1 MREISASRNYSFIHF
16 PNFLYNIGSQSR
28 LKPVKPK
35 VTFGSIQKGRV
46 VLMSDLTK
54 SPRIDFF
61 RGLQRKTVTV
71 QQAFLILL
79 LLIFVSS
86 GFTMVRRMFGLSFDR
101 KTTVKARNY
110 ASGFGPPNSFAPAS
124 PKTYAP
130 PNDQITESR
139 FGSLATNDRKGGPN
153 IVEVVAQDATGGAM
167 AKAIPVDRRIIN
179 TATEDLIA
187 ESLAK
192 VEPKLLEM
200 IKAAGG
206 FISSTNQTGSTG
218 GQRTATWRV
227 RVPVTEY
234 DGFLQKARTLGE
246 VQSVVV
252 NSQDVTE
259 EFVDVSA
266 RISTKKVQEQRLIDL
281 IKNATAKLEDVLKV
295 ESELARVRSEI
306 ERMEGRIRFLKDQT
320 ELTTVTITVREV
332 IDYKPP
338 EAPTFATKLKRTWD
352 ASTQTLSD
360 NTSTTILG
368 LVAWVPF
375 LPIYI
380 VVFGVGIWIAI
391 RLWHQFQPW
400 LFAHLVVSP
409 KPNQSDEPPSSS
421 TTTPQPPPTA

>member
-1 MREISASRNYSFIHF
+1 MSEIQKSPWNIYDLKGMD
-16 PNFLYNIGSQSR
+16 FLQR
-28 LKPVKPK
+28 LKEKTL
-35 VTFGSIQKGRV
+35 TFRHA
-46 VLMSDLTK
+46 
-54 SPRIDFF
+54 FF
-61 RGLQRKTVTV
+61 
-71 QQAFLILL
+71 LL
-79 LLIFVSS
+79 LLLFFISNS
-86 GFTMVRRMFGLSFDR
+86 TGRMMVRSLLSL
-101 KTTVKARNY
+101 TAPRNT
-110 ASGFGPPNSFAPAS
+110 ASELQSYGFGYGSMTNSDSVISSIPPPPPSDRFVAS
-124 PKTYAP
+124 RLSK
-130 PNDQITESR
+130 I
-139 FGSLATNDRKGGPN
+139 ATTDRTGGPN
-153 IVEVVAQDATGGAM
+153 IVEVVPQDATGGAM
-167 AKAIPVDRRIIN
+167 AKAIPVDRRIIY
-179 TATEDLIA
+179 TATVDLIA

-320 ELTTVTITVREV
+320 DLTTVTISVREV

-360 NTSTTILG
+360 NTSTTLLG

-380 VVFGVGIWIAI
+380 VVLVSESGSPFDCGINFSHGYSPIWSSFRSPIKATSLRPPLQQI
-391 RLWHQFQPW
+391 HSHHRLPEI
-400 LFAHLVVSP
+400 P
-409 KPNQSDEPPSSS
+409 YDKRSSC
-421 TTTPQPPPTA
+421 

>member
-1 MREISASRNYSFIHF
+1 M
-16 PNFLYNIGSQSR
+16 
-28 LKPVKPK
+28 
-35 VTFGSIQKGRV
+35 
-46 VLMSDLTK
+46 
-54 SPRIDFF
+54 
-61 RGLQRKTVTV
+61 
-71 QQAFLILL
+71 
-79 LLIFVSS
+79 
-86 GFTMVRRMFGLSFDR
+86 
-101 KTTVKARNY
+101 
-110 ASGFGPPNSFAPAS
+110 
-124 PKTYAP
+124 
-130 PNDQITESR
+130 
-139 FGSLATNDRKGGPN
+139 
-153 IVEVVAQDATGGAM
+153 
-167 AKAIPVDRRIIN
+167 
-179 TATEDLIA
+179 DLIA

-320 ELTTVTITVREV
+320 DLTTVTISVREV

-360 NTSTTILG
+360 NTSTTLLG

-400 LFAHLVVSP
+400 LFAHLVVFP
-409 KPNQSDEPPSSS
+409 KPNQSDEPPSPS
-421 TTTPQPPPTA
+421 TTNPQPPPTA

>member
-1 MREISASRNYSFIHF
+1 M
-16 PNFLYNIGSQSR
+16 
-28 LKPVKPK
+28 
-35 VTFGSIQKGRV
+35 
-46 VLMSDLTK
+46 
-54 SPRIDFF
+54 
-61 RGLQRKTVTV
+61 
-71 QQAFLILL
+71 
-79 LLIFVSS
+79 
-86 GFTMVRRMFGLSFDR
+86 
-101 KTTVKARNY
+101 
-110 ASGFGPPNSFAPAS
+110 
-124 PKTYAP
+124 
-130 PNDQITESR
+130 
-139 FGSLATNDRKGGPN
+139 
-153 IVEVVAQDATGGAM
+153 
-167 AKAIPVDRRIIN
+167 
-179 TATEDLIA
+179 
-187 ESLAK
+187 
-192 VEPKLLEM
+192 
-200 IKAAGG
+200 
-206 FISSTNQTGSTG
+206 
-218 GQRTATWRV
+218 
-227 RVPVTEY
+227 
-234 DGFLQKARTLGE
+234 
-246 VQSVVV
+246 
-252 NSQDVTE
+252 
-259 EFVDVSA
+259 
-266 RISTKKVQEQRLIDL
+266 IDL

-320 ELTTVTITVREV
+320 ELTTVTITMREV

>member
-1 MREISASRNYSFIHF
+1 MSEIQKSPWNIYDLKGMD
-16 PNFLYNIGSQSR
+16 FLQR
-28 LKPVKPK
+28 LKEKTL
-35 VTFGSIQKGRV
+35 TFRHA
-46 VLMSDLTK
+46 
-54 SPRIDFF
+54 FF
-61 RGLQRKTVTV
+61 
-71 QQAFLILL
+71 LL
-79 LLIFVSS
+79 LLLFFISNS
-86 GFTMVRRMFGLSFDR
+86 TGRMMFRSLLSL
-101 KTTVKARNY
+101 TAPRNT
-110 ASGFGPPNSFAPAS
+110 ASELQSYGFGYGSMTNSDSVISSIPPPPPSDRFVAS
-124 PKTYAP
+124 RLSK
-130 PNDQITESR
+130 I
-139 FGSLATNDRKGGPN
+139 ATTDRTGGPN
-153 IVEVVAQDATGGAM
+153 IVEVVPQDATGGAM
-167 AKAIPVDRRIIN
+167 AKAIPVDRRIIY
-179 TATEDLIA
+179 TATVDLIA

-320 ELTTVTITVREV
+320 DLTTVTISVREV

-360 NTSTTILG
+360 NTSTTLLG

-400 LFAHLVVSP
+400 LFAHLVVFP
-409 KPNQSDEPPSSS
+409 KPNQSDEPPSPS
-421 TTTPQPPPTA
+421 TTNPQPPPTA

>member
-1 MREISASRNYSFIHF
+1 MSEIQKSPWNIYDLKGLD
-16 PNFLYNIGSQSR
+16 FLQR
-28 LKPVKPK
+28 LKEKTL
-35 VTFGSIQKGRV
+35 TFRHA
-46 VLMSDLTK
+46 
-54 SPRIDFF
+54 FF
-61 RGLQRKTVTV
+61 
-71 QQAFLILL
+71 LL
-79 LLIFVSS
+79 LLLFFISNS
-86 GFTMVRRMFGLSFDR
+86 TGRMMVRSLLSL
-101 KTTVKARNY
+101 TAPRNT
-110 ASGFGPPNSFAPAS
+110 ASELQSYGFGYGSMTNSDSVISSIPPPPPSDRFVAS
-124 PKTYAP
+124 RLSK
-130 PNDQITESR
+130 I
-139 FGSLATNDRKGGPN
+139 ATTDRTGGPN
-153 IVEVVAQDATGGAM
+153 IVEVVPQDATGGAM
-167 AKAIPVDRRIIN
+167 AKAIPVDRRIIY
-179 TATEDLIA
+179 TATVDLIA

-320 ELTTVTITVREV
+320 DLTTVTISVREV

-360 NTSTTILG
+360 NTSTTLLG

-400 LFAHLVVSP
+400 LFAHLVVFP
-409 KPNQSDEPPSSS
+409 KPNQSDEPPSPS
-421 TTTPQPPPTA
+421 TTIPQPPPTA

>member
-1 MREISASRNYSFIHF
+1 MSEIQKSPWNIYDLKGMD
-16 PNFLYNIGSQSR
+16 FLQR
-28 LKPVKPK
+28 LKEKTL
-35 VTFGSIQKGRV
+35 TFRHA
-46 VLMSDLTK
+46 
-54 SPRIDFF
+54 FF
-61 RGLQRKTVTV
+61 
-71 QQAFLILL
+71 LL
-79 LLIFVSS
+79 LLLFFISNS
-86 GFTMVRRMFGLSFDR
+86 TGRMMVRSLLSL
-101 KTTVKARNY
+101 TAPRNT
-110 ASGFGPPNSFAPAS
+110 ASELQSYGFGYGSMTNSDSVISSIPPPPPSDRFVAS
-124 PKTYAP
+124 RLSK
-130 PNDQITESR
+130 I
-139 FGSLATNDRKGGPN
+139 ATTDRTGGPN
-153 IVEVVAQDATGGAM
+153 IVEVVPQDATGGAM
-167 AKAIPVDRRIIN
+167 AKAIPVDRRIIY
-179 TATEDLIA
+179 TATVDLIA

-320 ELTTVTITVREV
+320 DLTTVTISVREV

-360 NTSTTILG
+360 NTSTTLLG

-400 LFAHLVVSP
+400 LFAHLVVFP
-409 KPNQSDEPPSSS
+409 KPNQSDEPPSPS
-421 TTTPQPPPTA
+421 TTNPQPPPTA